1 MNTVAVF
8 AVGYSTHSIRANF
21 YVWVYM
27 DFKSLSTDHNFP
39 REPRRYKIIQ
49 IYILQFLNVTM
60 LLTVETKILAREKIS
75 IIFSKSLINF
85 VQ

>member
-27 DFKSLSTDHNFP
+27 DFKSLTDHNFP

-49 IYILQFLNVTM
+49 IDILQFLKVTM
-60 LLTVETKILAREKIS
+60 LLTVEKKILAREIIS
-75 IIFSKSLINF
+75 IIFRKSLINF